1 MNNISG
7 HFAITDMNNDLRPA
21 LQTIFSAEKP
31 PSSILHGV
39 RKLRKGLPGKKI
51 VFFPSTK
58 NGGLI
63 PCESRLEAAYCLF
76 LEHDRTIQ
84 IYRSQPVTMDFGPR
98 GRYTADFAFLRSDGS
113 IELREIKFSGVMT
126 DPDIATFYSWLKDAL
141 ARLDIGFLVET
152 EEMIYQAP
160 RLGNLKYLYRGA
172 RAPDSELI
180 SNLALAI
187 LQELRGALSLREF
200 QRALQQAGI
209 PPLVAE
215 KLLFQELA
223 CYDENLPVGP
233 HSLVWLRSNQK

>member
-7 HFAITDMNNDLRPA
+7 HFAITDLNRDLRPA
-21 LQTIFSAEKP
+21 LQTIFFEEKP

-63 PCESRLEAAYCLF
+63 PCESRLEAAFCLF
-76 LEHDRTIQ
+76 LERDSTIQ
-84 IYRSQPVTMDFGPR
+84 IYRSQPVTMDFGLM
-98 GRYTADFAFLRSDGS
+98 GKYTADFAFLRSDNS

-141 ARLDIGFLVET
+141 ARLYIGFRVET

-160 RLGNLKYLYRGA
+160 RLGNLKYLYRGV

-180 SNLALAI
+180 SNLALAF
-187 LQELRGALSLREF
+187 LQELGGTLSLRDF
-200 QRALQQAGI
+200 HSALRRAGI
-209 PPLVAE
+209 SPLVAE
-215 KLLFQELA
+215 KLLFHELA
-223 CYDENLPVGP
+223 CYDENLPLGP
-233 HSLVWLRSNQK
+233 HSLVWLRSIP